1 MPFDLETLRE
11 LFAYNR
17 WATAKILD
25 CVAPLSEEEFARP
38 IGGSFGSIHG
48 TLAHVYGAEWVWLER
63 FRGRSPRSL
72 PEREEGSTLQDFQ
85 EKWPTGRGGP

>member
-25 CVAPLSEEEFARP
+25 CVAPLSEEEFSRP
-38 IGGSFGSIHG
+38 IGGSFGSVRG
-48 TLAHVYGAEWVWLER
+48 TRTPEGA
-63 FRGRSPRSL
+63 SPW
-72 PEREEGSTLQDFQ
+72 PEAR
-85 EKWPTGRGGP
+85 